1 VFKVKVSKMSINKQ
15 LILASSSPFRR
26 ALLSQLL
33 VKFKVIAPN
42 VDESPAPGELPSALV
57 ERLSIAKAYAV
68 LDKAPNSLIIG
79 SDQVSVND
87 GIIVGKP
94 SSRQDAIKQL
104 MAASGKT
111 IILYTGVA
119 VVDSETQHT
128 QSEVVKYSVDFRE
141 LTHEMI
147 NRYLI
152 KEQPFGS
159 CGSLQADGLGI
170 ALLTKLVGDD
180 PTALIGLPLT
190 VLVRMLEVAEYPVL

>member
-1 VFKVKVSKMSINKQ
+1 VFKAKVSKMSVNKQ

-26 ALLSQLL
+26 ALLNQLL

-42 VDESPAPGELPSALV
+42 VDESPASGEPPSDLV
-57 ERLSIAKAYAV
+57 ERLSVAKAYAV
-68 LDKAPNSLIIG
+68 LDRAPNSLIIG

-87 GIIVGKP
+87 GAIVGKP
-94 SSRQDAIKQL
+94 ASREDAIKQL

-111 IILYTGVA
+111 ISLYTGIA
-119 VVDSETQHT
+119 VVDSETRHT
-128 QSEVVKYSVDFRE
+128 QSEVVKFSVDFRE
-141 LTHEMI
+141 LTLEMV
-147 NRYLI
+147 NGYLS

-170 ALLTKLVGDD
+170 ALLTKLTGDD

-190 VLVRMLEVAEYPVL
+190 VLVRMLEAADYPVL